1 MGTRTRAAAT
11 AAAVAITVLVCVG
24 LSRAAQ
30 QSGKTIRDGVFN
42 AAQVERGTRVFDS
55 VCGECHP
62 KEDFGPLFMGGWT
75 GATVEE
81 LFVQVQGTMPYES
94 PGALKDAEYLDVL
107 TYIFSL
113 NGAKPGDQEL
123 VAGSDALKEIRID
136 GPYEWKG
143 EGESRLRSAR

>member
-1 MGTRTRAAAT
+1 MGTRMRAAAT
-11 AAAVAITVLVCVG
+11 AAAMIITALACVG

-42 AAQVERGTRVFDS
+42 AAQVERGTRVFDR

-81 LFVQVQGTMPYES
+81 LFVQVQATMPYES
-94 PGALKDAEYLDVL
+94 PGALENAEYVDVL
-107 TYIFSL
+107 AYLFSL

-123 VAGSDALKEIRID
+123 VAGGDALKQVRID

-143 EGESRLRSAR
+143 EGEARLRSAR

>member
-30 QSGKTIRDGVFN
+30 QGGKTIRNGVFN